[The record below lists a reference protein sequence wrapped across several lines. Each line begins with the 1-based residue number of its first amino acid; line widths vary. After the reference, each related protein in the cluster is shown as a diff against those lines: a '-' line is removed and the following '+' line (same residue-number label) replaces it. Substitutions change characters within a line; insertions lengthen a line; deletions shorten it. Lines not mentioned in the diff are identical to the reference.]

1 MVAGNP
7 MADQLHK
14 NQIWILFSKKCAQSR
29 DLAGAPAEQNLAP
42 LFQHIFDFPI
52 AIPHIALGIL
62 GAHHP
67 QNIFLGIGKDVL
79 DMKLVIKHCAA
90 YISAIAEHLVGK
102 LIKNTARAAAH
113 PHRVILAFGC
123 KGYRIPLIRLSFVPQ
138 NWTSLF
144 TLVAM
149 NANVFID
156 LRISKIQMDLVQ
168 ADRIYRTSIYA
179 SAADRAFL
187 NRNLINHLST
197 SLSTSSIYAFAWSI
211 SSSRRRFTCVQSVW
225 SGTFTVSVTIWSDR
239 PSKAVKSRIRVLIF
253 SVRST
258 TANSL
263 SNITENAVAWKEL
276 DRTKSAPCT
285 NPRKF
290 SGPQSEKQRSAYGI
304 LNTE

>member
-1 MVAGNP
+1 
-7 MADQLHK
+7 
-14 NQIWILFSKKCAQSR
+14 
-29 DLAGAPAEQNLAP
+29 
-42 LFQHIFDFPI
+42 
-52 AIPHIALGIL
+52 
-62 GAHHP
+62 
-67 QNIFLGIGKDVL
+67 
-79 DMKLVIKHCAA
+79 MKLVIKHCAA
-90 YISAIAEHLVGK
+90 YISAIAEHLIGK

-123 KGYRIPLIRLSFVPQ
+123 KGYRISLTRFSFVPQ
-138 NWTSLF
+138 NWTGLF
-144 TLVAM
+144 TLAAM

-156 LRISKIQMDLVQ
+156 LRISKIQMNLVQ
-168 ADRIYRTSIYA
+168 ADRIYRASIYA
-179 SAADRAFL
+179 SAADRTFL

-211 SSSRRRFTCVQSVW
+211 SSFRQRRTAVQSVPA
-225 SGTFTVSVTIWSDR
+225 GIPVSVVTMWSDS
-239 PSKAVKSRIRVLIF
+239 PSMVVKSRIRVLIF

-304 LNTE
+304 LKTE